1 MLHSGRRLLL
11 AGSTAD
17 AQRGVWAEARCVV
30 TTELDEES
38 ELRAYAHSGSSVF
51 LVAPLLRVVALP
63 QGRRVVVGRIR
74 VSVKGAGSATANPT
88 VRATAETTGDI
99 AADTAAGTAAKA
111 ATESAAGTAAGTAA
125 KAATESAA
133 GTAAGT
139 AAKAAAEST
148 AGTAAGTAAK
158 AAAGTPVETAVDVV
172 VQAVWAENDGWHQET
187 ELPAGLAEALFAA
200 LASPSHLV
208 PDEPQARAMVM
219 AKAFTEGSRNE
230 LTRLRA
236 MRYELERRIADLLAQ
251 RRTTTLRAVLAEV
264 VELSMAVSRARD
276 QAREAGRSK
285 LHSWLWSDG
294 EPPMAPVHEAALRH
308 CRAMDTELA
317 EEDTRLHSLLSGLS
331 TLAVAQ
337 DGEAQQR
344 FNLAAAA
351 VAAGLGLPALI
362 LALYGAD
369 AVLPLDSWASAWRA
383 LLPIGGTTLLA
394 VLLAVRTMPGRAH
407 PRHYATAVVA
417 VLALVAILFVAGA
430 LAPAP

>member
-1 MLHSGRRLLL
+1 MFHSGRRLLL

-88 VRATAETTGDI
+88 MRATAETTADI
-99 AADTAAGTAAKA
+99 AV
-111 ATESAAGTAAGTAA
+111 E
-125 KAATESAA
+125 
-133 GTAAGT
+133 T
-139 AAKAAAEST
+139 AAKAAA
-148 AGTAAGTAAK
+148 K
-158 AAAGTPVETAVDVV
+158 AAVETPVETTVDVV

-187 ELPAGLAEALFAA
+187 ELPGGLAEALFAA

-208 PDEPQARAMVM
+208 PDEPQARAVVM
-219 AKAFTEGSRNE
+219 AKAFAEGSRNE
-230 LTRLRA
+230 LARLRA

-251 RRTTTLRAVLAEV
+251 RTTTTLRAVLAEV

-276 QAREAGRSK
+276 QAREAGRSR
-285 LHSWLWSDG
+285 LHSWLWSCG

-317 EEDTRLHSLLSGLS
+317 EEDARLHSLLSGLS

-394 VLLAVRTMPGRAH
+394 VLLAVRKMPGRAH
-407 PRHYATAVVA
+407 PGHYATAVVA

>member
-38 ELRAYAHSGSSVF
+38 EPRAYAHSRSSVF

-74 VSVKGAGSATANPT
+74 VSVKGEGSATANPT
-88 VRATAETTGDI
+88 VR
-99 AADTAAGTAAKA
+99 
-111 ATESAAGTAAGTAA
+111 
-125 KAATESAA
+125 
-133 GTAAGT
+133 
-139 AAKAAAEST
+139 ST
-148 AGTAAGTAAK
+148 AGTTVDIAAETTAK

-219 AKAFTEGSRNE
+219 AKAFAEGSRNE

-276 QAREAGRSK
+276 QAREAGRSR

-308 CRAMDTELA
+308 CLAMDAELA
-317 EEDTRLHSLLSGLS
+317 EEDARLHSLLSGLS

-394 VLLAVRTMPGRAH
+394 VLLALRTMPGRAN
-407 PRHYATAVVA
+407 PRHYVTAVVA

-430 LAPAP
+430 SVKAT